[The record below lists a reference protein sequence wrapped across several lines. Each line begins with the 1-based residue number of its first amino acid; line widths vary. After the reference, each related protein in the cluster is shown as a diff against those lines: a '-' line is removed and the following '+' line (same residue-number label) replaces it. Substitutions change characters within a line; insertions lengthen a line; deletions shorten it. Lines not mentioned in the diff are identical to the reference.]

1 MSFMKDFASGFLTA
15 GGKYLSEEDQLKE
28 LLASAGKGTP
38 DEYITTGEGI
48 PGVQRRQ
55 VGGDSLDFLT
65 QQAKDGSMDIEELI
79 KLIMSVGK

>member
-1 MSFMKDFASGFLTA
+1 MAFMKDFASGFFTGA
-15 GGKYLSEEDQLKE
+15 GDYLAEEEKLKK

>member
-1 MSFMKDFASGFLTA
+1 MAFLKDFASAALTA
-15 GGKYLSEEDQLKE
+15 GGDYLAEEDQLKK
-28 LLASAGKGTP
+28 LLKRSGKGTP